1 LTIGVH
7 TVYHEKTK
15 KTPGGKMEEMELL
28 SHSYHAGKL
37 LDAQL
42 REEEELS
49 LNFEETEEV
58 PKEISTPEYW
68 EIQGKRIYPENKVV
82 YFAWTGEKAEL
93 LLGVVRAVENTKLV
107 LSVNG
112 KTVNL
117 FPGEK
122 TVAIVE

>member
-1 LTIGVH
+1 MM
-7 TVYHEKTK
+7 K
-15 KTPGGKMEEMELL
+15 KQRKPPEVKMEEMEEMELL

-42 REEEELS
+42 RKEEELS
-49 LNFEETEEV
+49 LNAKDSVEV
-58 PKEISTPEYW
+58 PGEIPTPEYW
-68 EIQGKRIYPENKVV
+68 EILGKKIHPEDKVV
-82 YFAWTGEKAEL
+82 YFAWTGEKAEF

>member
-1 LTIGVH
+1 MM
-7 TVYHEKTK
+7 K
-15 KTPGGKMEEMELL
+15 KQRKPQEVKMEEMEEMELL

-42 REEEELS
+42 RKEEELS
-49 LNFEETEEV
+49 LNAEETEEV
-58 PKEISTPEYW
+58 SKEISTPEYW
-68 EIQGKRIYPENKVV
+68 EIQGKRIHPENKVV